1 MLLVL
6 MEVLLHQKKGLISI
20 LVKQTQNLAWVY
32 IVMLILVILLTGKKS
47 LNLKPTIKRLTFQ
60 LNLSGS
66 ISNGFSATESR
77 EVSLNRNVYEFSVD

>member
-60 LNLSGS
+60 LNFVWKY
-66 ISNGFSATESR
+66 I
-77 EVSLNRNVYEFSVD
+77 